1 MRHQQIAGASPRQ
14 TGGQLR
20 CAALEVAWGVLE
32 PVKQVIEGANGQ
44 CQAGIRRT
52 IVHAYLAALRV
63 MNDPAREDHIANITY
78 ALIGLMR
85 SKDPFI
91 ATPDDVTGLLQV
103 QQCQPQSI
111 EASPGVLYPVI
122 DDEPAFRRFNGL
134 GRQANLVGV
143 PPCTTP
149 RFRTTQWS
157 PQCLRS
163 GEYDNQMFAF
173 VPAKPGTGRCR
184 RAQRPLIRRGRSA
197 ASLSSGGIMAPLRS
211 NVRKSWSRPA
221 RPAAHWS
228 NRPCM

>member
-1 MRHQQIAGASPRQ
+1 
-14 TGGQLR
+14 
-20 CAALEVAWGVLE
+20 
-32 PVKQVIEGANGQ
+32 
-44 CQAGIRRT
+44 
-52 IVHAYLAALRV
+52 
-63 MNDPAREDHIANITY
+63 
-78 ALIGLMR
+78 MR

-111 EASPGVLYPVI
+111 EASPWRVAYPVI

-143 PPCTTP
+143 PPCP
-149 RFRTTQWS
+149 RRASRTTQWS

-211 NVRKSWSRPA
+211 NVRKSWSGERDQRPTG
-221 RPAAHWS
+221 RIGRVCDGVSCQFLYPGDTRIFNTPDFFWIVLRIGGGTWAAHQSASW
-228 NRPCM
+228 